1 MAGSGFRVSRVPDIL
16 PLVPHPM
23 ANMSSRP
30 QVAYKFGD
38 FLLNPSNKQLL
49 RDGKPVALPPKVF
62 DTLLLLV
69 EGQAHLVEKDDLLKR
84 VWPDSFVE
92 EVALAHCISHLRKA
106 LRDGTHECRFIE
118 TVPKRGYRF
127 IATVEVVRAASHE
140 ASDQVTVAVL
150 PFENLGSGSEREYLA
165 DGFTEETIAALG
177 QIDPDHLSVIGRTS
191 MMAYKRTTK
200 SLVEIGRELDAA
212 YLVESS
218 VRAEGGRLRIT
229 SNLIRARDQVQI
241 WSASYDSEPSS
252 ILEFQCE
259 LSTAIAEQI
268 RLRLSPDRLSALAR
282 RQTQN
287 AEAYDLYL
295 RGRYFWRQLSPPT
308 TRRAMECYARATELD
323 PEYALA
329 WSGLADAYAASP
341 INGDAPPLEVWP
353 RACDAAAHA
362 VGAEPD
368 LAEAQASL
376 GVVKFFLDWDWV
388 AAEMAFRKAVAL
400 DPSYCL
406 AHRTLGIALSHMRR
420 YEEAQS
426 AVRRAREL
434 EPLQAVHHALSA
446 QVAFNA
452 RDYAAAVQFARQA
465 IVLDP
470 GFWIGYLQLGQ
481 AHEQL
486 GNSDLALDALQNAG
500 RLSGGNSKVVALR
513 GYLFAK
519 MGRTDEALEVLNT
532 LQAVARERYVPL
544 YAMALVHA
552 GLGEQDKA
560 LEQLERGFDTRDV
573 HLIFLPVDPK
583 WDAFRADARFLSLVR
598 RCGFT
603 VPSPSTH

>member
-1 MAGSGFRVSRVPDIL
+1 
-16 PLVPHPM
+16 M

-38 FLLNPSNKQLL
+38 FFLSPVDKQLL

-69 EGQAHLVEKDDLLKR
+69 ESHARLVEKDDFLKR

-106 LRDGTHECRFIE
+106 LRDGTQGCTFIE

-127 IATVEVVRAASHE
+127 VAAVEVVPAASHQ
-140 ASDQVTVAVL
+140 ASDPVRLAVL
-150 PFENLGSGSEREYLA
+150 PFENLGAGPEREYLA

-177 QIDPDHLSVIGRTS
+177 QIDPDHLSVVGRTS
-191 MMAYKRTTK
+191 MLAYKRTAK
-200 SLVEIGRELDAA
+200 SLADIGRELDAA
-212 YLVESS
+212 YLIESS
-218 VRAEGGRLRIT
+218 VRSEGERLRIM
-229 SNLIRARDQVQI
+229 SKLIRVRDQVQI

-252 ILEFQCE
+252 ILEFQCK

-268 RLRLSPDRLSALAR
+268 RLRLSPERLTALAR
-282 RQTQN
+282 RQTRN
-287 AEAYDLYL
+287 AKAYDLYL
-295 RGRYFWRQLSPPT
+295 RGRYFWNQLSAPT
-308 TRRAMECYARATELD
+308 TRRAVEFYARATELD

-329 WSGLADAYAASP
+329 WSGLADSYAAST
-341 INGDAPPLEVWP
+341 INGDAPPLKVWP
-353 RACDAAAHA
+353 RARDAAAHA
-362 VGAEPD
+362 VGSEPN
-368 LAEAQASL
+368 LAEAQTSL
-376 GVVKFFLDWDWV
+376 GMVNFFLDWDWA

-420 YEEAQS
+420 PEEAQS

-434 EPLQAVHHALSA
+434 EPLYAAHQALSA

-452 RDYAAAVQFARQA
+452 RDYPAAIQFAQQA

-470 GFWIGYLQLGQ
+470 GLLIGHLQLGQ

-486 GNSDLALDALQNAG
+486 GNSDLALEALQNAG
-500 RLSGGNSKVVALR
+500 RLSGSNSKVVALR

-519 MGRTDEALEVLNT
+519 LGRTDEAREVLNT
-532 LQAVARERYVPL
+532 LEAVSHERYVPP

-552 GLGEQDKA
+552 GLGQRDQA
-560 LEQLERGFDTRDV
+560 LECLERAYEARDV

-583 WDAFRADARFLSLVR
+583 WDALRSEVRFLALLR

-603 VPSPSTH
+603 QRASSTH

>member
-1 MAGSGFRVSRVPDIL
+1 
-16 PLVPHPM
+16 M

-38 FLLNPSNKQLL
+38 FLLSPADKQLL
-49 RDGKPVALPPKVF
+49 RVGKAVALPPKVF

-69 EGQAHLVEKDDLLKR
+69 ESHARLVEKDDFLKR

-106 LRDGTHECRFIE
+106 LRDGTQGCTFIE

-127 IATVEVVRAASHE
+127 VAAVEVVPAASRE
-140 ASDQVTVAVL
+140 ASDPVRLAVL
-150 PFENLGSGSEREYLA
+150 PFENLGAGPEREYLA

-177 QIDPDHLSVIGRTS
+177 QIDPDHLSVVGRTS
-191 MMAYKRTTK
+191 MLAYKRTAK
-200 SLVEIGRELDAA
+200 SLAEIGRELDAA
-212 YLVESS
+212 YVIESS
-218 VRAEGGRLRIT
+218 VRAEGERLRIM
-229 SNLIRARDQVQI
+229 SKLIRARDQVQI
-241 WSASYDSEPSS
+241 WSASYDSEPGS
-252 ILEFQCE
+252 ILEFQCK

-268 RLRLSPDRLSALAR
+268 CLRLSPERLTALAR
-282 RQTQN
+282 RQTRN

-295 RGRYFWRQLSPPT
+295 RGRYFWNQLSAPT
-308 TRRAMECYARATELD
+308 TRRAVEFYTRATELD

-329 WSGLADAYAASP
+329 WSGLADSYAAST
-341 INGDAPPLEVWP
+341 INGDAPPLKVWP
-353 RACDAAAHA
+353 RARDAAAHA
-362 VGAEPD
+362 VRAEPN
-368 LAEAQASL
+368 LAEAQTSL
-376 GVVKFFLDWDWV
+376 ALVSFFLDWNWA
-388 AAEMAFRKAVAL
+388 AAETAFRKAVAL
-400 DPSYCL
+400 DPSYSL

-420 YEEAQS
+420 HEEANS

-434 EPLQAVHHALSA
+434 EPLYAAHHALSA

-452 RDYAAAVQFARQA
+452 GDYNAAVEFARQA

-470 GFWIGYLQLGQ
+470 GFLIGYLQLGQ

-486 GNSDLALDALQNAG
+486 GNSDLALEALQNAG
-500 RLSGGNSKVVALR
+500 RLSGSNSKVVALR
-513 GYLFAK
+513 GYLLAK
-519 MGRTDEALEVLNT
+519 LGRTDEAREVLNT
-532 LQAVARERYVPL
+532 LEAVSHERYVPP

-552 GLGEQDKA
+552 GLGQSDTA
-560 LEQLERGFDTRDV
+560 LECLERAYEARDV

-583 WDAFRADARFLSLVR
+583 WDAFRSQVRFLALLE

-603 VPSPSTH
+603 QPGSSTLMA

>member
-1 MAGSGFRVSRVPDIL
+1 
-16 PLVPHPM
+16 M

-38 FLLNPSNKQLL
+38 FLLNPADKQLL

-62 DTLLLLV
+62 DALLLLV
-69 EGQAHLVEKDDLLKR
+69 ESQAHLVEKDDFLKR

-106 LRDGTHECRFIE
+106 LRDGTHGCTFIE

-127 IATVEVVRAASHE
+127 VAAVEVVPAASHE
-140 ASDQVTVAVL
+140 ASDPVRLAVL
-150 PFENLGSGSEREYLA
+150 PFENLGAGSEREYLA
-165 DGFTEETIAALG
+165 DGFTEEMIAALG
-177 QIDPDHLSVIGRTS
+177 QIDPDHLNVVGRTS

-200 SLVEIGRELDAA
+200 SLADIGRELDAA
-212 YLVESS
+212 YLIESS
-218 VRAEGGRLRIT
+218 VRVEGERLRIM
-229 SNLIRARDQVQI
+229 SKLIRARDQVQI

-252 ILEFQCE
+252 ILEFQCK

-268 RLRLSPDRLSALAR
+268 RLRLSPDRLTALAR
-282 RQTQN
+282 RQTRN

-295 RGRYFWRQLSPPT
+295 RGRYFWNQLSPPT
-308 TRRAMECYARATELD
+308 TRRAVEFYTRATELD

-329 WSGLADAYAASP
+329 WSGLADAYTAST

-353 RACDAAAHA
+353 RARAAAAHA
-362 VGAEPD
+362 VGAEPN
-368 LAEAQASL
+368 LAEAQTSL
-376 GVVKFFLDWDWV
+376 GVVNFFLGWDWA
-388 AAEMAFRKAVAL
+388 AAEMEFRKAVAL

-420 YEEAQS
+420 PEEAQL

-434 EPLQAVHHALSA
+434 EPLNAAHHALSA

-452 RDYAAAVQFARQA
+452 RDYPAAVEFAQQA
-465 IVLDP
+465 TVLDP
-470 GFWIGYLQLGQ
+470 GFLIGYLQLGQ

-500 RLSGGNSKVVALR
+500 RLSGSNSKVIALQ

-519 MGRTDEALEVLNT
+519 LGRTHQAREVLNT
-532 LQAVARERYVPL
+532 LEAVSRERYVPP
-544 YAMALVHA
+544 YATALVHA
-552 GLGEQDKA
+552 GLGQRDTA
-560 LEQLERGFDTRDV
+560 LECLERAYEARDV

-583 WDAFRADARFLSLVR
+583 WDAFRSDVRFLALFR

-603 VPSPSTH
+603 QADSSHPVMA

>member
-1 MAGSGFRVSRVPDIL
+1 
-16 PLVPHPM
+16 M

-38 FLLNPSNKQLL
+38 FLLNPGDKQLL

-62 DTLLLLV
+62 DALLLLV
-69 EGQAHLVEKDDLLKR
+69 ESQAHLVEKDDFLKR

-106 LRDGTHECRFIE
+106 LRDGTHGCTFIE

-127 IATVEVVRAASHE
+127 VAAVEVVPAASHE
-140 ASDQVTVAVL
+140 ASDPVRLAVL
-150 PFENLGSGSEREYLA
+150 PFENLGAGSEREYLA
-165 DGFTEETIAALG
+165 DGFTEEMIAALG
-177 QIDPDHLSVIGRTS
+177 QIDPDHLNVVGRTS

-200 SLVEIGRELDAA
+200 SLADIGRELDAA
-212 YLVESS
+212 YLIESS
-218 VRAEGGRLRIT
+218 VRVEGERLRIM
-229 SNLIRARDQVQI
+229 SKLIRARDQVQI

-252 ILEFQCE
+252 ILEFQCK

-268 RLRLSPDRLSALAR
+268 RLRLSPERLTALAR
-282 RQTQN
+282 RQTRN
-287 AEAYDLYL
+287 AKAYDLYL
-295 RGRYFWRQLSPPT
+295 RGRYFWNQLSAPT
-308 TRRAMECYARATELD
+308 TRRAVEFYARATELD

-329 WSGLADAYAASP
+329 WSGLADSYAAST
-341 INGDAPPLEVWP
+341 INGDAPPLKVWP
-353 RACDAAAHA
+353 RARDAAAHA
-362 VGAEPD
+362 VGSEPN
-368 LAEAQASL
+368 LAEAQTSL
-376 GVVKFFLDWDWV
+376 GMVNFFLDWDWA

-420 YEEAQS
+420 PEEAQS

-434 EPLQAVHHALSA
+434 EPLYAAHQALSA

-452 RDYAAAVQFARQA
+452 RDYPAAIQFAQQA

-470 GFWIGYLQLGQ
+470 GLLIGHLQLGQ

-486 GNSDLALDALQNAG
+486 GNSDLALEALQNAG
-500 RLSGGNSKVVALR
+500 RLSGSNSKVVALR

-519 MGRTDEALEVLNT
+519 LGRTDEAREVLNT
-532 LQAVARERYVPL
+532 LEAVSHERYVPP

-552 GLGEQDKA
+552 GLGQRDQA
-560 LEQLERGFDTRDV
+560 LECLERAYEARDV

-583 WDAFRADARFLSLVR
+583 WDALRSEVRFLALLR

-603 VPSPSTH
+603 QRASSTH

>member
-1 MAGSGFRVSRVPDIL
+1 
-16 PLVPHPM
+16 M

-38 FLLNPSNKQLL
+38 FLLSPTDKQLL
-49 RDGKPVALPPKVF
+49 RVGKAVALPPKVF

-69 EGQAHLVEKDDLLKR
+69 ESHARLVEKDDFLKR

-106 LRDGTHECRFIE
+106 LRDGTQGCKFIE

-127 IATVEVVRAASHE
+127 VAAVEVVPAASCE
-140 ASDQVTVAVL
+140 ASDPVRLAVL
-150 PFENLGSGSEREYLA
+150 PFENLGAGPEREYLA

-177 QIDPDHLSVIGRTS
+177 QIDPDRLSVVGRTS
-191 MMAYKRTTK
+191 MLAYKRTAK
-200 SLVEIGRELDAA
+200 SLADIGRELDAA

-218 VRAEGGRLRIT
+218 VRAEGERLRIM
-229 SNLIRARDQVQI
+229 SKLIRARDQVQI

-252 ILEFQCE
+252 ILEFQCK

-268 RLRLSPDRLSALAR
+268 RLRLSPERLTALAR
-282 RQTQN
+282 RQTRN

-295 RGRYFWRQLSPPT
+295 RGRYFWNQLSAPT
-308 TRRAMECYARATELD
+308 TRRAVEFYTSATELD

-329 WSGLADAYAASP
+329 WSGLADSYAAST
-341 INGDAPPLEVWP
+341 INGDAPPLKVWP
-353 RACDAAAHA
+353 RAREAAAHA
-362 VGAEPD
+362 VRAEPN
-368 LAEAQASL
+368 LAEAQTSL
-376 GVVKFFLDWDWV
+376 GLVSFFLDWNWA

-420 YEEAQS
+420 HEEAQS
-426 AVRRAREL
+426 AARRAREL
-434 EPLQAVHHALSA
+434 EPLYAAHQALSA

-452 RDYAAAVQFARQA
+452 RDYPEAVQFAHQA
-465 IVLDP
+465 TVLDP
-470 GFWIGYLQLGQ
+470 GFLIGYLQLGQ

-500 RLSGGNSKVVALR
+500 QLSGSNSKVVALQ
-513 GYLFAK
+513 GYLLAK
-519 MGRTDEALEVLNT
+519 VGRTDEAREVLNT
-532 LQAVARERYVPL
+532 LEATSRERYVPP

-552 GLGEQDKA
+552 GLGQGDLA
-560 LEQLERGFDTRDV
+560 LECLERSYEARDV

-583 WDAFRADARFLSLVR
+583 WDAFRSDVRFLALLG

-603 VPSPSTH
+603 QPSSSTH

>member
-1 MAGSGFRVSRVPDIL
+1 MV
-16 PLVPHPM
+16 
-23 ANMSSRP
+23 NMCSRP

-38 FLLNPSNKQLL
+38 FLLNPADKRLF

-62 DTLLLLV
+62 DALLLLV
-69 EGQAHLVEKDDLLKR
+69 ESQARLVEKADFLKR

-106 LRDGTHECRFIE
+106 LRNGTHGRTFIE

-127 IATVEVVRAASHE
+127 VAAVEVVPAASHDT
-140 ASDQVTVAVL
+140 SDPVRLAVL
-150 PFENLGSGSEREYLA
+150 PFENLGAGSEREYLA
-165 DGFTEETIAALG
+165 DGFTEEMIAALG
-177 QIDPDHLSVIGRTS
+177 QIDPDHLNVVGRTS

-200 SLVEIGRELDAA
+200 SLADIGRELDAA
-212 YLVESS
+212 YLIESS
-218 VRAEGGRLRIT
+218 VRVEGERLRIM
-229 SNLIRARDQVQI
+229 SKLIRARDQVQI
-241 WSASYDSEPSS
+241 WSASYDSEPGS
-252 ILEFQCE
+252 ILQFQCK

-268 RLRLSPDRLSALAR
+268 RLRLSPDRLTTLAR
-282 RQTQN
+282 RQTRN

-295 RGRYFWRQLSPPT
+295 RGRYFWNQLSPPT
-308 TRRAMECYARATELD
+308 TRRAVEFYTRATELD

-329 WSGLADAYAASP
+329 WSGLADAYAAST

-353 RACDAAAHA
+353 RARAAASHA
-362 VGAEPD
+362 VGAEPN
-368 LAEAQASL
+368 LAEAQTSL
-376 GVVKFFLDWDWV
+376 GVVNFFLGWDWA
-388 AAEMAFRKAVAL
+388 AAEIEFRKAVAL

-420 YEEAQS
+420 PEEAKS

-434 EPLQAVHHALSA
+434 EPLNAAHHALSA

-452 RDYAAAVQFARQA
+452 RDYLAAVEFAQQA
-465 IVLDP
+465 TVLDP
-470 GFWIGYLQLGQ
+470 GFLIGYLQLGQ

-500 RLSGGNSKVVALR
+500 RLSVSNSKVIALK

-519 MGRTDEALEVLNT
+519 LGRTHQAREVLNT
-532 LQAVARERYVPL
+532 LEAVSRERYVPP
-544 YAMALVHA
+544 YAAALVHA
-552 GLGEQDKA
+552 GLGEREAA
-560 LEQLERGFDTRDV
+560 LECLERAYEARDV

-583 WDAFRADARFLSLVR
+583 WDAFRSHVRFLALFR

-603 VPSPSTH
+603 QADSSHPVMVESA